1 MRLFTLLALTLMLVS
16 GCVSKKKYDSLQA
29 AHDKLQRDL
38 ASCRESN
45 AGLGREVKDLR
56 KQVDELKNDT
66 TRLGTL
72 VRDLQKQLQDKDR
85 RMANLRAEHD
95 QMKSQSSK
103 DIQDKI
109 DELNRLRAE
118 LDEREKRLEEVKRLL
133 SERDRLLEALRER
146 LTAALKEFEKMGISV
161 YEKDGRI
168 YVSLSD
174 KLLFES
180 GKFSVNKDGKN
191 ALIKLS
197 QVLNANLG
205 VDIII
210 EGHTDNV
217 PYNGKAGSHP
227 ADNWELSVLRSTT
240 VTKILVEDGKV
251 DTKRLIA
258 SGRGEYFPIAQNEA
272 ADGRARNR
280 RTEIILVPDIQGILD
295 QIKKA
300 N

>member
-1 MRLFTLLALTLMLVS
+1 MKLLSTLALALLLFS
-16 GCVSKKKYDSLQA
+16 GCVSKKKYDQA
-29 AHDKLQRDL
+29 LADNDKLRRDL

-45 AGLGREVKDLR
+45 ASLGREVKDLR
-56 KQVDELKNDT
+56 KQVDDLKNDT

-72 VRDLQKQLQDKDR
+72 VRDLQRQLQDKDR
-85 RMANLRAEHD
+85 RMANLKAEYD

-109 DELNRLRAE
+109 DQLNRLRAE
-118 LDEREKRLEEVKRLL
+118 LEEREKRLEEVKRLL
-133 SERDRLLEALRER
+133 SERDRLLEALRDR

-168 YVSLSD
+168 YVSMSD

-180 GKFSVNKDGKN
+180 GKFSVNKDGRN

-197 QVLNANLG
+197 QVLNANLDVG
-205 VDIII
+205 III

-217 PYNGKAGSHP
+217 PLKSSGTHP
-227 ADNWELSVLRSTT
+227 ADNWELSVLRATT

-258 SGRGEYFPIAQNEA
+258 SGRGEYFPIAGNES

-280 RTEIILVPDIQGILD
+280 RTEIILEPNIQSILE
-295 QIKKA
+295 QIKKTQ
-300 N
+300 

>member
-1 MRLFTLLALTLMLVS
+1 MKLLSTLALAVLLLS
-16 GCVSKKKYDSLQA
+16 SCVSKKKYDQA
-29 AHDKLQRDL
+29 LADNDKLRRDL

-45 AGLGREVKDLR
+45 ASLGREVKDLR
-56 KQVDELKNDT
+56 KQVDDLKNDT

-72 VRDLQKQLQDKDR
+72 VRDLQRQLQDKDR
-85 RMANLRAEHD
+85 RMANLKAEYD

-109 DELNRLRAE
+109 DQLNRLRAE
-118 LDEREKRLEEVKRLL
+118 LEEREKRLEEVKRLL
-133 SERDRLLEALRER
+133 SERDRLLEALRDR

-168 YVSLSD
+168 YVSMSD

-197 QVLNANLG
+197 QVLNTNLDVG
-205 VDIII
+205 III

-217 PYNGKAGSHP
+217 PLKSSGTHP
-227 ADNWELSVLRSTT
+227 ADNWELSVLRATT

-258 SGRGEYFPIAQNEA
+258 SGRGEYFPIAGNES

-280 RTEIILVPDIQGILD
+280 RTEIILEPNIQSILE
-295 QIKKA
+295 QIKKTQ
-300 N
+300 